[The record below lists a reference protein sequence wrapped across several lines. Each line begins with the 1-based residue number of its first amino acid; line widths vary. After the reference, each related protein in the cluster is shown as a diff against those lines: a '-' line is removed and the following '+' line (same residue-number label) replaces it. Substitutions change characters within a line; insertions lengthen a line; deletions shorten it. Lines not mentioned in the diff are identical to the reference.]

1 MPLVHLHKRG
11 QMTLPHSIRERIGL
25 SEGDLL
31 DVEVEGDVITLR
43 PQKAID
49 AGQAFFWT
57 QEWQAAERKASED
70 IAQGRTRR
78 FEDPA
83 AAITYL
89 REEAAKSAEG

>member
-1 MPLVHLHKRG
+1 
-11 QMTLPHSIRERIGL
+11 MTLPHSIRERIGI

-49 AGQAFFWT
+49 ADQAYFWT
-57 QEWQAAERKASED
+57 KEWQSAERDASDD
-70 IAQGRTRR
+70 IVQGRTRR
-78 FEDPA
+78 FEDAA

-89 REEAAKSAEG
+89 REEAANSAEG